1 MEASDS
7 PARRSRRHAGVK
19 IGAVILAAGS
29 SSRLG
34 QPKQLLQHEG
44 RTLVRRTAA
53 AALAAG
59 CDPVAVVVGAER
71 EKVAAAL
78 LDLAVLLVPNEDW
91 ERGIGT
97 SIRAGVARL
106 RESDAVLL
114 LVCDQP
120 FVGADVLR
128 RLLAAQEET
137 QKPMAASAYAGTIG
151 VPALFTRVCFAR
163 LLSLGNKEGAK
174 PLLTSRPAEVA
185 QVDFPQGAIDI
196 DTPGDFQALQD
207 DHSVSP

>member
-1 MEASDS
+1 MEAADS
-7 PARRSRRHAGVK
+7 PARRGLRHAGVK

-44 RTLVRRTAA
+44 RTLVRGTAE

-59 CDPVAVVVGAER
+59 CDPVAVVVGAEC

-78 LDLAVLLVPNEDW
+78 RDLAVLIVPNEDW
-91 ERGIGT
+91 QRGLGT

-106 RESDAVLL
+106 GESDALLL

-120 FVGADVLR
+120 KVDAGLLR
-128 RLLAAQEET
+128 QLIARQQQT
-137 QKPMAASAYAGTIG
+137 GQPMVATSYAGTHG
-151 VPALFTRVCFAR
+151 VPALFARSCFEQ
-163 LLSLGNKEGAK
+163 LLSLGEESGAK
-174 PLLTSRPAEVA
+174 TLLLARPAEVA
-185 QVDFPQGAIDI
+185 TVEFPAAALDI
-196 DTPGDFQALQD
+196 DTPEDLPALD
-207 DHSVSP
+207 R

>member
-1 MEASDS
+1 MEAADS
-7 PARRSRRHAGVK
+7 PARRGLRHAGVK

-44 RTLVRRTAA
+44 RTLVRRTAE

-59 CDPVAVVVGAER
+59 CDPVAVVVGAEC

-78 LDLAVLLVPNEDW
+78 RDLAVLIVPNEDW
-91 ERGIGT
+91 QRGLGT

-106 RESDAVLL
+106 GESDALLL

-120 FVGADVLR
+120 KVDAGLLR
-128 RLLAAQEET
+128 QLIAQ
-137 QKPMAASAYAGTIG
+137 QKQTGQPMVATSYAGTRG
-151 VPALFTRVCFAR
+151 VPALFTRACLER
-163 LLSLGNKEGAK
+163 LLSLGDDAGAK
-174 PLLTSRPAEVA
+174 TLLLARPAEVA
-185 QVDFPQGAIDI
+185 TVEFPAAALDI
-196 DTPGDFQALQD
+196 DTPADLPALD
-207 DHSVSP
+207 R